1 MGVFYPL
8 KQGSYM
14 IRPAPGAKDASSS
27 HSRLTCDR
35 RHSRDAFARNDI
47 NNSVTYTSASFGHIH
62 YSAFGQIQSTSFGQ
76 IQSTSFGHI
85 HSASFDHTLYCL
97 VQGLMRRWN
106 FNLLMPR
113 QANLPLTTN
122 QDVLSCHSTGYHSHA
137 RRLARRVVR
146 CSSAN
151 ARP

>member
-14 IRPAPGAKDASSS
+14 IRPAPGAEDASSS

-35 RHSRDAFARNDI
+35 RHSRDAFARN
-47 NNSVTYTSASFGHIH
+47 SVTYTSASFGHIH
-62 YSAFGQIQSTSFGQ
+62 SAFGQIH
-76 IQSTSFGHI
+76 STSFGHI
-85 HSASFDHTLYCL
+85 HSASFDHTLHCL
-97 VQGLMRRWN
+97 VQVLMRRWN
-106 FNLLMPR
+106 FNLMMPR
-113 QANLPLTTN
+113 QASSPLTTN
-122 QDVLSCHSTGYHSHA
+122 QDVPSCHTTGYHSHA
-137 RRLARRVVR
+137 RRLASRVVR